1 MTCCFWKAFPFAG
14 LILLF
19 LSCHDFVQAQPRIRK
34 VGIAISDRVER
45 RGLPPHLNELHGKNL
60 RNLYDGVKGQLN
72 ALGRF
77 ETVAWNAVGEGRK
90 YEYIGPGEVD
100 FVAHV
105 TVYKL
110 EKIYRNE
117 TLYYNPRY
125 TVDFK
130 QDGEKSYEII
140 SRPAVT
146 SRLKMALIDQKKGK
160 VIWSAMRDS
169 TVIVPHDSHTYLYNP
184 SKYPGLTHP
193 ALIRTHLS
201 DIIRL
206 QSINTSVERSMVLS
220 DRWFVSSPQKDTDAS
235 QELLAALLDPFLA
248 DLDGNL
254 PLEGRIESILPLDK
268 KGRTQ
273 VLLNIGALDGLFP
286 RLRLEVWRP
295 EPSDQKVGQ
304 VEIVKVDSSSAVAMV
319 RKIEKKLRKRGE
331 GPNPDDRVISRK
343 RPSLLH

>member
-1 MTCCFWKAFPFAG
+1 M
-14 LILLF
+14 LLCWSF
-19 LSCHDFVQAQPRIRK
+19 HDFIQAQPRIRT
-34 VGIAISDRVER
+34 VGIAITDQVER
-45 RGLPPHLNELHGKNL
+45 RRLPPHLNELHGKAL
-60 RNLYDGVKGQLN
+60 RNLYDGVQGQLN
-72 ALGRF
+72 AMGRF
-77 ETVAWNAVGEGRK
+77 ETVAWNAVGERRK
-90 YEYIGPGEVD
+90 YEYIGPGKVD
-100 FVAHV
+100 FIVHV
-105 TVYKL
+105 TIYEL

-125 TVDFK
+125 TVEFK

-140 SRPAVT
+140 SRPAIA
-146 SRLKMALIDQKKGK
+146 SRLKLALIDQKKGK

-169 TVIVPHDSHTYLYNP
+169 TVIVPHDPYTYLYNP

-193 ALIRTHLS
+193 ALVRDHLS
-201 DIIRL
+201 NIIRL
-206 QSINTSVERSMVLS
+206 QSINTSAERSMVLS
-220 DRWFVSSPQKDTDAS
+220 DRWFVSSPQMDIEAS
-235 QELLAALLDPFLA
+235 QELLTALLAAFRA

-254 PLEGRIESILPLDK
+254 PLEGRIESILPPDK

-304 VEIVKVDSSSAVAMV
+304 VEIVKADSSSAVAMV

-331 GPNPDDRVISRK
+331 GPNPGDRVISRK
-343 RPSLLH
+343 RPPPLY